1 MNLKQ
6 IKNLSLFIVND
17 EDNTKVFNLLSFE
30 YEGNKTTGIEIESE
44 NIAEKLSEKEKLRLI
59 KILAKINSEYII
71 LKDLKLYLLN
81 DNLGI
86 EIEQKLT
93 SLIF

>member
-17 EDNTKVFNLLSFE
+17 EDNISVFNLLKFE
-30 YEGNKTTGIEIESE
+30 HEGNKTTGIEIEGE
-44 NIAEKLSEKEKLRLI
+44 NLAEKIPEKESKRLT
-59 KILAKINSEYII
+59 KILVKINSEYII
-71 LKDLKLYLLN
+71 LKDLKLYLMDDKL
-81 DNLGI
+81 
-86 EIEQKLT
+86 EIQNVQKLT